1 MLTSDSPRV
10 VAVRNVAHTNGLKHG
25 SAIML
30 PWLQCRAHVS
40 QTTVCVTYGDRLFF
54 SSEAL
59 MIIFEVVKEVAL
71 QNC

>member
-10 VAVRNVAHTNGLKHG
+10 VAVRNVAQTNGFEHG
-25 SAIML
+25 FAIML